1 MRNLLLLVLTM
12 IGLAAGVQSAP
23 AAGAAPA
30 PMTPWSRCGAGQA
43 PTFTATKWVPG
54 SAYLTAAPLALEPG
68 DVIHVSATGT
78 INTGG
83 WSGSHGPAGENTITW
98 GGNWPHQGGRIYSLY
113 GKFRSNNTRFLA
125 ANTGCLDPA
134 TYYSTGADHVDLGI
148 NDENLSDNTGGF
160 TVTMRVYRNLVK
172 DGGFERQPHRGISS
186 PWYAEGP
193 DYKGVDIRLG
203 YANSGGNNAFIRTG
217 SRNWN
222 AVTQYVP
229 LRPYASYRMRVFLRT
244 SPVFGAGYLG
254 VRGAANGLVER
265 PYGVVNG
272 YQEHTIDFATGA
284 NGGVTVFLGYWAP
297 GTDSWVQMDD
307 FAVYP
312 A

>member
-23 AAGAAPA
+23 AAAPA
-30 PMTPWSRCGAGQA
+30 PMTPWSRCQNGQPA
-43 PTFTATKWVPG
+43 TYTATKWVHG
-54 SAYLTAAPLALEPG
+54 STYLTAAPLALQAG
-68 DVIHVSATGT
+68 DVIHLSATGT

-83 WSGSHGPAGENTITW
+83 WSGSHGPAGSNTITW
-98 GGNWPHQGGRIYSLY
+98 GGNWPHQGGRAYSLY
-113 GKFRSNNTRFLA
+113 GRFAGNGVKFLA
-125 ANTGCLDPA
+125 ANTGCMDPA
-134 TYYSTGADHVDLGI
+134 GYHSGGNDRIDLGI

-160 TVTMRVYRNLVK
+160 TVTMRVYRNLVQ
-172 DGGFERQPHRGISS
+172 DGGFERQPNRGVSA
-186 PWYAEGP
+186 PWHAEGP
-193 DYKGVDIRLG
+193 DHKGVDIRLG

-229 LRPYASYRMRVFLRT
+229 LRPHASYRMRVFLRT

-254 VRGAANGLVER
+254 VRGASTGLVER

-272 YQEHTIDFATGA
+272 YQEHTIDFTTGA
-284 NGGVTVFLGYWAP
+284 NGAVTVFLGYWAP
-297 GTDSWVQMDD
+297 GSDSWVQMDD
-307 FAVYP
+307 FAIYP